1 LYEERTNGAGAPPPI
16 QDFGGTSQSSPLT
29 AGEAAL
35 VIQACR
41 STHSGN
47 SPSPAVVKQII
58 TGTAQDL
65 DHPAFEQGS
74 GLINSL
80 AAVQAAESW
89 RDGNGRPAA
98 VGSSLVSTPTQ
109 LTAIGQPGAPAVQRL
124 SVRNVS
130 NHPEVVHATTPTVG
144 RTVSSLNGTDQLNTA
159 TAPSFLD
166 AFGIPRSYVTDQ
178 FTVRP
183 GIDRLDVSNAA
194 SLPAGFSIRIILLDP
209 NGVYTAYS
217 IPQGFNNFSHV
228 DV

>member
-89 RDGNGRPAA
+89 RDGVRRPAA
-98 VGSSLVSTPTQ
+98 VGASLVSTPTQ
-109 LTAIGQPGAPAVQRL
+109 LTAIGQPGGPAVL
-124 SVRNVS
+124 GLTVRNGS
-130 NHPEVVHATTPTVG
+130 DHPEAAPPTTPAGGHVRATVDG
-144 RTVSSLNGTDQLNTA
+144 
-159 TAPSFLD
+159 P
-166 AFGIPRSYVTDQ
+166 
-178 FTVRP
+178 
-183 GIDRLDVSNAA
+183 
-194 SLPAGFSIRIILLDP
+194 
-209 NGVYTAYS
+209 
-217 IPQGFNNFSHV
+217 
-228 DV
+228 